1 MEIKKSLDE
10 FHVGKFVFYDEESAI
25 NFVQGLILGKVSY
38 NGFDIK
44 TKGIVY
50 TDCEDNIQ
58 LSIINKGQ
66 YPSPEN
72 KFINAGLKSIQDF
85 KYIAYK
91 GDMPFKFI
99 YKKAL
104 EIKLMLDIET
114 NLLAYNGNVYKLYN
128 KYKDNIPEY
137 NWGDKFVKNRYK
149 NGEKRHSRKGLEQSQ
164 KITQAILI
172 KMGQ

>member
-1 MEIKKSLDE
+1 MEIKKFLDE
-10 FHVGKFVFYDEESAI
+10 FHVGEFVFYNEESAI
-25 NFVQGLILGKVSY
+25 NFIQGLILGQVEY
-38 NGFDIK
+38 NDFNIK
-44 TKGIVY
+44 TKGMIY
-50 TDCEDNIQ
+50 TDREDNIQ

-72 KFINAGLKSIQDF
+72 KFVNVGLKSIQDF
-85 KYIAYK
+85 KYMEYEGGI
-91 GDMPFKFI
+91 PFEII

-104 EIKLMLDIET
+104 EIKLMFDFEI
-114 NLLAYNGNVYKLYN
+114 NLLVYNGNIYKLYN